1 MPSTASHYAHQNPWR
16 QTQLEGVKLA
26 SFRRRLC
33 AFAVDGLL
41 AGALILLLSR
51 LLAGKAFLAGDEQ
64 LSLSFDFG
72 GLQGVI
78 GVVAYFGLATY
89 LGKGATPGKRLFRI
103 RVVSLFHEHIS
114 LWHSIERALGY
125 SASALE
131 AGFGFLQYFTHPNRQ
146 TVHDRI
152 AETLVIDTRAPKT
165 SP

>member
-114 LWHSIERALGY
+114 LWHSIEHALGY

-152 AETLVIDTRAPKT
+152 AETLVIDTRAPKA

>member
-1 MPSTASHYAHQNPWR
+1 MSSTASHYAHQNPWR
-16 QTQLEGVKLA
+16 QTQLEGLRLA
-26 SFRRRLC
+26 SFRRRLG
-33 AFAVDGLL
+33 AFLVDGAL
-41 AGALILLLSR
+41 AGALVLLLSR
-51 LLAGKAFLAGDEQ
+51 LLPGEAVSTGNGQ
-64 LSLSFDFG
+64 LSLAFDFG
-72 GLQGVI
+72 GITGAL

-89 LGKGATPGKRLFRI
+89 FGKGATPGKRLFRI

-152 AETLVIDTRAPKT
+152 AETLVIDTRGPKAGQ
-165 SP
+165 